1 MRSHHSSANIVSS
14 HIFVKNHPTDM
25 RNHSPT
31 DRVSLHSTS
40 NELTLWR
47 LNNWQKV
54 LLTRLNFFQQKVVT
68 SPPPHP
74 PKKSPK
80 IMNEQKVIK
89 FCMLILKSIGHCFG
103 FLVAM
108 TVSRADN
115 YGCFWQ
121 TSSCPCK
128 TCIQKRHAWKK
139 RKNNTKTE
147 TEISQTVI
155 RLQHVFF

>member
-1 MRSHHSSANIVSS
+1 
-14 HIFVKNHPTDM
+14 
-25 RNHSPT
+25 
-31 DRVSLHSTS
+31 
-40 NELTLWR
+40 
-47 LNNWQKV
+47 
-54 LLTRLNFFQQKVVT
+54 
-68 SPPPHP
+68 
-74 PKKSPK
+74 
-80 IMNEQKVIK
+80 MNEQKVIK

-147 TEISQTVI
+147 TEISETVI
-155 RLQHVFF
+155 RLQHIFSRAATSSKALKASHTVLTNVTLCLPTLSQFTNCLQTFLHQKRWNFHQTEAQRPVSYTHLTLPTKLIV

>member
-115 YGCFWQ
+115 YGCLWLPLTDMFLPFQ
-121 TSSCPCK
+121 NMFTKK
-128 TCIQKRHAWKK
+128 TCVRKKHKKYK
-139 RKNNTKTE
+139 RK
-147 TEISQTVI
+147 
-155 RLQHVFF
+155 H